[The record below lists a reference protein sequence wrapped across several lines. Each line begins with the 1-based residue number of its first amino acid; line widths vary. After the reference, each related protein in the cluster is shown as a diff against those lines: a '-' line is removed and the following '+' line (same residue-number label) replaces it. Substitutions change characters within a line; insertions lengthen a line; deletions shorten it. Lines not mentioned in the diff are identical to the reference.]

1 MDASYFHKMYK
12 TLVTHKNFKCG
23 GYTDPRPVDSN
34 DLRVWDSVLKL
45 PDTSA
50 EFVAKGKPVL
60 VQTAVVSGTKY
71 RFAFK
76 DGSTVIVWRSWRN
89 IISIVNH

>member
-1 MDASYFHKMYK
+1 MYK
-12 TLVTHKNFKCG
+12 THVTHKNFKCG
-23 GYTDPRPVDSN
+23 GYTDPRPVNSN
-34 DLRVWDSVLKL
+34 DLDVWTEVLKL

-50 EFVAKGKPVL
+50 EFAAKGVPML

-76 DGSTVIVWRSWRN
+76 DGSTVIVWRSWRKD
-89 IISIVNH
+89 ISIIKHEY